1 MAIAIEKTNIMFG
14 ALKINKLTGNITA
27 AHIEDSDTYLD
38 IANTIAKTKRHVKV
52 AKGLIAKN
60 APQPVATPL
69 PPLKFKNIVNI
80 CPKITARVT
89 NITKTSEE
97 GLAFTASSTGIKP
110 FNTSQKKASRP
121 NRLSIL

>member
-52 AKGLIAKN
+52 AKGFIAKN
-60 APQPVATPL
+60 APHPVATPL
-69 PPLKFKNIVNI
+69 PPLKFKNMVNI
-80 CPKITARVT
+80 CPKITA
-89 NITKTSEE
+89 NITAITNKSDE
-97 GLAFTASSTGIKP
+97 GLIFAAINTGTKP
-110 FNTSQKKASRP
+110 FNVSQRKAKSP
-121 NRLSIL
+121 KGLLTL